1 MKWRKQQMLAIQAIW
16 ALEKRIWRLDTL
28 DETCEPFSGL
38 CPLVNT
44 WRLFDE
50 PPSICPWAWSSWE
63 IGRAANGR
71 TLIFLHL
78 CKTTQNILRECSLD
92 LGPRILGWAI
102 SYKAHVLNWVV
113 REFLMKSQPVDV
125 YEMPP
130 GFENVTFS
138 GWVSWKTK
146 QLTGY
151 ITNLWNYHSGFWNQC
166 AYPLWIVP
174 LTYLHQQ
181 FMNKHDFYKLNCK
194 ALQRKGHIKCLA
206 QSCLCEGTTF
216 VFTKWCAGE
225 RGHFTESHV
234 QKIT

>member
-16 ALEKRIWRLDTL
+16 ALEKKNLATRY
-28 DETCEPFSGL
+28 
-38 CPLVNT
+38 
-44 WRLFDE
+44 
-50 PPSICPWAWSSWE
+50 PWWDLW
-63 IGRAANGR
+63 
-71 TLIFLHL
+71 T
-78 CKTTQNILRECSLD
+78 ILRPVSFGEYLTPLWRASINLSLGLEQLRDWKGSKRTNLD
-92 LGPRILGWAI
+92 LPWSLRNNAKHPPWVFLRLRILGWAI
-102 SYKAHVLNWVV
+102 SYKAHVMNWVV

-151 ITNLWNYHSGFWNQC
+151 ITNLWNYHSGFWNQR
-166 AYPLWIVP
+166 AYPLWTVP
-174 LTYLHQQ
+174 LTYLHQE
-181 FMNKHDFYKLNCK
+181 FMNTHDFYKLNCK
-194 ALQRKGHIKCLA
+194 ALQTKGHIKCLA